1 METADEPASSLI
13 SPIRV
18 RSRFHTTGLLY
29 HDLNRTAEGLFF
41 GDLKPGSTS
50 QNRVAI
56 RIADGEVLDPSETP
70 GEREK
75 RGQSMGQSTILA
87 LRCFEWVVD

>member
-18 RSRFHTTGLLY
+18 RSRFHATGLLY

-75 RGQSMGQSTILA
+75 RGQSTILA